1 MKALFYTLCCTAA
14 LLLLASCGGKKK
26 YSIPPVT
33 VEPDSTMYVL
43 LTSHTSDSIT
53 FVQLDSKRTRTM
65 GYAYAHEQHAL
76 IGDLNDGDT
85 LAVMPQF
92 SQKRIVSA
100 VNVSQLVGLWMYENP
115 EGCGIRLNSDG
126 AACNI
131 GPTSHSTLRDWRI
144 RNGKFIL
151 TYVKSDGSDY
161 ALRNDSSEI
170 KMLTKDKLVYTLHDS
185 VITCS
190 RTDALIRLK

>member
-1 MKALFYTLCCTAA
+1 MKALFYTLCCAS
-14 LLLLASCGGKKK
+14 LLMLASCAGKKK

-33 VEPDSTMYVL
+33 VEPDSTMYVQL
-43 LTSHTSDSIT
+43 SSHTTDSIT

-65 GYAYAHEQHAL
+65 GYAYAREQKAL

-100 VNVSQLVGLWMYENP
+100 INLSQLVGLWMYEKP
-115 EGCGIRLNSDG
+115 EGCGIRLKSDG
-126 AACNI
+126 AACNV
-131 GPTSHSTLRDWRI
+131 GPSSTSALRDWRI
-144 RNGKFIL
+144 HNGKFIL
-151 TYVKSDGSDY
+151 TYVKPDGSDY
-161 ALRNDSSEI
+161 ALRKDSSEI

-185 VITCS
+185 TITCS
-190 RTDALIRLK
+190 RIEDDIRLK